1 MEPSVKHV
9 SGVLECLEHG
19 GWESCLRAISLGK
32 TLFKCRALHL
42 GFAQIAIGPPPHA
55 QPFFRTNLK
64 FVRSFLHSCHQSI
77 LASLNTFLYTSKC
90 ILELQF
96 SLQTKPLKCNISK
109 SFRHHDTTFR
119 GTAVNMISPFV
130 MVPVGALPGARVN
143 SLCTKCGGLW

>member
-1 MEPSVKHV
+1 MVGTRRLGILPPSNK
-9 SGVLECLEHG
+9 
-19 GWESCLRAISLGK
+19 LREDPFQMSSP
-32 TLFKCRALHL
+32 TF
-42 GFAQIAIGPPPHA
+42 GFCPNSNWTPPHA